1 MSNPVELVG
10 ITQRLNSLKNPG
22 EDVVGYAP
30 VSETSEGFY
39 LLVLRLYPHPEDEGV
54 DVLNFRYAYLTRGD
68 GSDGWLENGVNIR
81 CEGDPARLLVGL
93 GRLFDE
99 TGRNLHDGEMVK
111 KDVRPRTD
119 RTED

>member
-1 MSNPVELVG
+1 MSNPLGLVG
-10 ITQRLNSLKNPG
+10 TEQRLDSLANAG

-30 VSETSEGFY
+30 VSETSEGVY
-39 LLVLRLYPHPEDEGV
+39 LLTIRLYGHPEDEGV

-93 GRLFDE
+93 GRLF
-99 TGRNLHDGEMVK
+99 GGAGKNLNSPSPVK
-111 KDVRPRTD
+111 KDVRPLEEGD
-119 RTED
+119 